1 MTAVVEPRDV
11 GAGGGMPS
19 TAGGKQIDRG
29 FRTVAFAAGLLV
41 LAILALIAYATTSK
55 AWPAFSHQGFG
66 FFTSRNW
73 DPNANSFGGLDFIYG
88 TLVVAFVGLALAVP
102 ASLGIALF
110 ITELAPPRV
119 AQLATSVIDL
129 LAAIPSVVYGLWV
142 ALALAPTLDT
152 FYNHVADTFHGWPVL
167 GYLFGGD
174 IISPRSILTAG
185 LLLGIMITPIV
196 TSLTR
201 DVVATVPAEDRAG
214 ALALGATRWEA
225 LRVAVFPRVRG
236 GITGAVMLGL
246 GRAMGE
252 TIAIALVMGQS
263 AQITL
268 HLFQP
273 GASLAGT
280 IANNF
285 GESSGLYKSAL
296 IGLGVILFGL
306 TLIINGIARSV
317 THRTEQR
324 LAS

>member
-1 MTAVVEPRDV
+1 VTATTTEAPRPDPLTGRGRRGDHTFRALTF
-11 GAGGGMPS
+11 GAGVVVLVVLVLIAYS
-19 TAGGKQIDRG
+19 TTHEAWPAMRH
-29 FRTVAFAAGLLV
+29 AGLGFV
-41 LAILALIAYATTSK
+41 TKDDWDPNNGHFGALALI
-55 AWPAFSHQGFG
+55 FG
-66 FFTSRNW
+66 TVISSLIAVIF
-73 DPNANSFGGLDFIYG
+73 
-88 TLVVAFVGLALAVP
+88 AVP
-102 ASLGIALF
+102 ISIGIALF
-110 ITELAPPRV
+110 ITELAPPRL
-119 AQLATSVIDL
+119 AQGATTVIDL

-142 ALALAPTLDT
+142 GLALAPTLDT
-152 FYNHVADTFHGWPVL
+152 FYQHVADTFHGWPVL

-174 IISPRSILTAG
+174 IVSPRSILTAG
-185 LLLGIMITPIV
+185 LLLGIMITPII

-201 DVVATVPAEDRAG
+201 DVLATIPGEDRAG

-225 LRVAVFPRVRG
+225 LRIAVFPRVRG

-317 THRTEQR
+317 THRTER
-324 LAS
+324 KLAS